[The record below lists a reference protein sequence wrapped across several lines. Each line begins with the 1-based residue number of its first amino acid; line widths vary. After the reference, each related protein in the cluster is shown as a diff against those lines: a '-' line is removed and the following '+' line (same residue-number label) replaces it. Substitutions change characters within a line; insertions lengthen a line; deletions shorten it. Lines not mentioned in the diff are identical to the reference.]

1 METQSFCVKVP
12 LAEGAALSPRDVI
25 PVFHRWIQHDLL
37 PGEIAI
43 DVADYSH
50 VHRGPGVLLV
60 CHEAHYALD
69 QQRGVVGLA
78 YSRKR
83 GASGTQAERW
93 ALALAKAL
101 GAARLLEREPSLAGR
116 ATFRTDR
123 LELAITD
130 RLRAPNDART
140 LAHVRDALDPI
151 LARLYGSFEVD
162 HRPDPREPFHVDV
175 RADGAPALDVVLG
188 RLAR

>member
-1 METQSFCVKVP
+1 MDTQSFCVKVP
-12 LAEGAALSPRDVI
+12 LADGVALPPREVI

-60 CHEAHYALD
+60 CHEAHYGLD
-69 QQRGVVGLA
+69 QQRGVAGLA
-78 YSRKR
+78 YARKR
-83 GASGTQAERW
+83 GATGTHAERW

-101 GAARLLEREPSLAGR
+101 GAARLLEREPALAGR
-116 ATFRTDR
+116 VTFRTDR
-123 LELAITD
+123 IELGIAD
-130 RLRAPNDART
+130 RLRAPNDGRT
-140 LAHVRDALDPI
+140 LAQVRDALGP
-151 LARLYGSFEVD
+151 LLTRLYGAFEVE
-162 HRPDPREPFHVDV
+162 HHPDVREPFRIGV
-175 RADGAPALDVVLG
+175 RAGGAPALDVLLG